1 LKTDCSKE
9 AFMEFFEYIGKNA
22 DKIAEELLRHLE
34 IIAIAVPIAILIAVP
49 IGIAVSRKPRLAEV
63 VLKIASILM
72 TIPSLALFGI
82 MVVLLAPLK
91 AGIGIVPAIIAI
103 IVYSMLPMIR
113 NTLVAIKEV
122 DPYIVEAARGM
133 GMTNKQ
139 ILFKIRLPLGIP
151 IIMAG
156 IRNAVVMGISVTTIS
171 YLIGAGGLGYFIFS
185 GLSRSRLEMILLGA
199 VLVGALGIL
208 ANFSLLKV
216 EDVLTPKGVK
226 INRARN

>member
-1 LKTDCSKE
+1 
-9 AFMEFFEYIGKNA
+9 
-22 DKIAEELLRHLE
+22 LRHLE

-49 IGIAVSRKPRLAEV
+49 IGIAVSRKPGLAEV
-63 VLKIASILM
+63 VLKIASVLM

-91 AGIGIVPAIIAI
+91 AGIGIVPAIVAI

-156 IRNAVVMGISVTTIS
+156 IRNAVVMGISVTTIA

-199 VLVGALGIL
+199 ILVGALGIL

>member
-1 LKTDCSKE
+1 
-9 AFMEFFEYIGKNA
+9 MEFFEYIGKNA
-22 DKIAEELLRHLE
+22 DKIVEELLRHLE

-49 IGIAVSRKPRLAEV
+49 IGIAVSRKPKLAEV
-63 VLKIASILM
+63 VLKIASVLM

-82 MVVLLAPLK
+82 MVVLLAPVK
-91 AGIGIVPAIIAI
+91 AGIGIVPAIVAI

-156 IRNAVVMGISVTTIS
+156 IRNAVVMGISVTTIA

-185 GLSRSRLEMILLGA
+185 GLSRSRMEMILLGA
-199 VLVGALGIL
+199 ILVGALGIL

>member
-1 LKTDCSKE
+1 
-9 AFMEFFEYIGKNA
+9 MEFFEYIGKNT
-22 DKIAEELLRHLE
+22 DKIVEELLRHLE

-49 IGIAVSRKPRLAEV
+49 IGIAVSRKPKLAEV
-63 VLKIASILM
+63 VLKIASVLM

-91 AGIGIVPAIIAI
+91 AGIGIVPAIVAI

-156 IRNAVVMGISVTTIS
+156 IRNAVVMGISVTTIA

-185 GLSRSRLEMILLGA
+185 GLSRSRLEMILLG
-199 VLVGALGIL
+199 VILVGTLGIL

>member
-1 LKTDCSKE
+1 
-9 AFMEFFEYIGKNA
+9 MEFFEYIGKNA
-22 DKIAEELLRHLE
+22 DKIIEELLRHLE
-34 IIAIAVPIAILIAVP
+34 IIAIAVPIAIAIAVP
-49 IGIAVSRKPRLAEV
+49 LGILVSRKPKTAEV

-82 MVVLLAPLK
+82 MVALLAPLK
-91 AGIGIVPAIIAI
+91 AGIGIVPAVIAI

-122 DPYIVEAARGM
+122 DPYTIEAARGM
-133 GMTNKQ
+133 GMTSRQ
-139 ILFKIRLPLGIP
+139 ILFKIRLPLGVP

-171 YLIGAGGLGYFIFS
+171 YLIGAGGLGYFIFA

-199 VLVGALGIL
+199 ILVGSLGIT
-208 ANFSLLKV
+208 ANFSLLKL
-216 EDVLTPKGVK
+216 EDALTPKGIK
-226 INRARN
+226 INRAKN

>member
-1 LKTDCSKE
+1 
-9 AFMEFFEYIGKNA
+9 
-22 DKIAEELLRHLE
+22 
-34 IIAIAVPIAILIAVP
+34 
-49 IGIAVSRKPRLAEV
+49 
-63 VLKIASILM
+63 M

-82 MVVLLAPLK
+82 MVALLAPLK
-91 AGIGIVPAIIAI
+91 AGIGIVPAVIAI

-122 DPYIVEAARGM
+122 DPYTIEAARGM
-133 GMTNKQ
+133 GMTSRQ
-139 ILFKIRLPLGIP
+139 ILFKIRLPLGVP

-171 YLIGAGGLGYFIFS
+171 YLIGAGGLGYFIFA

-199 VLVGALGIL
+199 ILVGALGIT
-208 ANFSLLKV
+208 ANFSLLKL

-226 INRARN
+226 INRAKN

>member
-1 LKTDCSKE
+1 
-9 AFMEFFEYIGKNA
+9 MEFFEYIGKNA
-22 DKIAEELLRHLE
+22 DKIVEELLRHLE

-49 IGIAVSRKPRLAEV
+49 IGIAVSRKPGLAEV
-63 VLKIASILM
+63 VLKIASVLM

-91 AGIGIVPAIIAI
+91 AGIGIVPAIVAI

-156 IRNAVVMGISVTTIS
+156 IRNAVVMGISVTTIA

-199 VLVGALGIL
+199 ILVGALGIL

>member
-1 LKTDCSKE
+1 
-9 AFMEFFEYIGKNA
+9 MEFFEYIGKNA
-22 DKIAEELLRHLE
+22 DKIIEELLRHLE
-34 IIAIAVPIAILIAVP
+34 IIAIAVPIAIAIAVP
-49 IGIAVSRKPRLAEV
+49 LGIIVSRKQKTAEV

-82 MVVLLAPLK
+82 MVALLAPFK
-91 AGIGIVPAIIAI
+91 AGIGIVPAVIAI

-122 DPYIVEAARGM
+122 DPYTIEAARGM
-133 GMTNKQ
+133 GMTSRQ
-139 ILFKIRLPLGIP
+139 ILFKIRLPLGVP

-171 YLIGAGGLGYFIFS
+171 YLIGAGGLGYFIFA

-199 VLVGALGIL
+199 ILVGALGIT
-208 ANFSLLKV
+208 ANFSLLKL

-226 INRARN
+226 INRAKN

>member
-1 LKTDCSKE
+1 
-9 AFMEFFEYIGKNA
+9 MEFFEYIGKNA
-22 DKIAEELLRHLE
+22 DKIVEELLRHLE

-63 VLKIASILM
+63 VLKIASVLM

-91 AGIGIVPAIIAI
+91 AGIGIVPAVVAI

-113 NTLVAIKEV
+113 NTLVAIREV

-139 ILFKIRLPLGIP
+139 ILFKVRLPLGIP

-156 IRNAVVMGISVTTIS
+156 IRNAVVMGISVTTIA

-199 VLVGALGIL
+199 ILVGALGIL

>member
-1 LKTDCSKE
+1 
-9 AFMEFFEYIGKNA
+9 MEFFEYIGKNA
-22 DKIAEELLRHLE
+22 DKIVEELLRHLE

-49 IGIAVSRKPRLAEV
+49 IGIAVSRKPKLAEV
-63 VLKIASILM
+63 VLKIASVLM

-91 AGIGIVPAIIAI
+91 AGIGIVPAIVAI

-156 IRNAVVMGISVTTIS
+156 IRNAVVMGISVTTIA

-185 GLSRSRLEMILLGA
+185 GLSRSRLDMILLGA
-199 VLVGALGIL
+199 ILVGALGIL

>member
-1 LKTDCSKE
+1 
-9 AFMEFFEYIGKNA
+9 MEFFKYIGKNG
-22 DKIAEELLRHLE
+22 DKIIEELLRHLE
-34 IIAIAVPIAILIAVP
+34 IIAIAVPIAIAIAVP
-49 IGIAVSRKPRLAEV
+49 LGILVSRKPKTAEV

-82 MVVLLAPLK
+82 MVALLAPLK
-91 AGIGIVPAIIAI
+91 AGIGIVPAVIAI

-122 DPYIVEAARGM
+122 DPYTIEAARGM
-133 GMTNKQ
+133 GMTSRQ
-139 ILFKIRLPLGIP
+139 ILFKIRLPLGVP

-171 YLIGAGGLGYFIFS
+171 YLIGAGGLGYFIFA

-199 VLVGALGIL
+199 ILVGALGIT
-208 ANFSLLKV
+208 ANFSLLKL

-226 INRARN
+226 INRAKN

>member
-1 LKTDCSKE
+1 
-9 AFMEFFEYIGKNA
+9 MEFFEYIGKNA
-22 DKIAEELLRHLE
+22 DKIVEELLRHLE

-49 IGIAVSRKPRLAEV
+49 IGIAVSRKPKLAEV
-63 VLKIASILM
+63 VLKIASVLM

-91 AGIGIVPAIIAI
+91 AGIGIVPAIVAI

-156 IRNAVVMGISVTTIS
+156 IRNAVVMGISVTTIA

-199 VLVGALGIL
+199 ILVGALGIL